1 MSIEIT
7 DELTELIEEHR
18 HYGTEA
24 TARHLA
30 AYICDEMLEEDEEE
44 WKFKVGLTTRK
55 LANSYA
61 MGGQK

>member
-18 HYGTEA
+18 HYRTES

-30 AYICDEMLEEDEEE
+30 AYICDELDQEEKE
-44 WKFKVGLTTRK
+44 
-55 LANSYA
+55 
-61 MGGQK
+61 

>member
-7 DELTELIEEHR
+7 DELSTLVEEHK

-30 AYICDEMLEEDEEE
+30 AYICEEM
-44 WKFKVGLTTRK
+44 KKRRK
-55 LANSYA
+55 NE
-61 MGGQK
+61 QH

>member
-7 DELTELIEEHR
+7 DELAELIEEHR

-30 AYICDEMLEEDEEE
+30 SYICEEMDKEEE
-44 WKFKVGLTTRK
+44 E
-55 LANSYA
+55 
-61 MGGQK
+61 

>member
-7 DELTELIEEHR
+7 DELAALVKEHK

-30 AYICDEMLEEDEEE
+30 AYICEVLGEEE
-44 WKFKVGLTTRK
+44 E
-55 LANSYA
+55 
-61 MGGQK
+61 

>member
-7 DELTELIEEHR
+7 EELAELAEEHK

-30 AYICDEMLEEDEEE
+30 AYICKEMEKKEG
-44 WKFKVGLTTRK
+44 K
-55 LANSYA
+55 
-61 MGGQK
+61 

>member
-7 DELTELIEEHR
+7 DELAELVDEHR

-30 AYICDEMLEEDEEE
+30 AYICEALDKEEKE
-44 WKFKVGLTTRK
+44 
-55 LANSYA
+55 
-61 MGGQK
+61 

>member
-7 DELTELIEEHR
+7 EELAGLVEEHK

-30 AYICDEMLEEDEEE
+30 AYICEEMDKEEE
-44 WKFKVGLTTRK
+44 E
-55 LANSYA
+55 
-61 MGGQK
+61 